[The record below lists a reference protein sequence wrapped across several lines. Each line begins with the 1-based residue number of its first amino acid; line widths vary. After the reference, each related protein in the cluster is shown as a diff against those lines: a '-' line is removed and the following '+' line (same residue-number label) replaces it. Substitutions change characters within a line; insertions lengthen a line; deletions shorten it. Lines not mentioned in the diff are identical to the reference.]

1 MKNASLRTALA
12 ILLSGFVLLIPIGAC
27 ASMSVGHASD
37 RTSCHPCC
45 PKAPAKQLCQTT
57 GCVCIAAPEAV
68 LTLPV
73 LSEGCF
79 SLAQTA
85 IRTAPELN
93 SHQVFAPPAIFHG
106 PPDRYLSFH
115 QILV

>member
-1 MKNASLRTALA
+1 MKNARLRIALA
-12 ILLSGFVLLIPIGAC
+12 LLISGLVLIVPIGAC
-27 ASMSVGHASD
+27 ASMSMEHPSD
-37 RTSCHPCC
+37 STSSHPCC
-45 PKAPAKQLCQTT
+45 PKAPAQQLCQTT

-79 SLAQTA
+79 SLAETA

-93 SHQVFAPPAIFHG
+93 SHPVFAPPAIFHG